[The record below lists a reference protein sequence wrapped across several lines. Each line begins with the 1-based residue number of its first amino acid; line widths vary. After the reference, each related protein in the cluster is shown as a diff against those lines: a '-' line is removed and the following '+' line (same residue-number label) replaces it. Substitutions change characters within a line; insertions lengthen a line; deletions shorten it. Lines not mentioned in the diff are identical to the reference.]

1 MVLLVV
7 GPELELEL
15 EHGTVI
21 VLELAVDDAMVIYIS
36 QSQGPIEPE
45 LDL

>member
-1 MVLLVV
+1 VV

-15 EHGTVI
+15 EQGIVI
-21 VLELAVDDAMVIYIS
+21 VLELDAMVIYIS

-45 LDL
+45 LDP